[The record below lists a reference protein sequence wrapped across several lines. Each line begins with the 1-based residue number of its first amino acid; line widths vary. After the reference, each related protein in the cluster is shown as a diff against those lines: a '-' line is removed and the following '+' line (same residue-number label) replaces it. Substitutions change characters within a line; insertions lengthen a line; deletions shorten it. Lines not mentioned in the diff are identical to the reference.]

1 MVSRSPPNALVYAF
15 TGPGPSSRPLLL
27 LALYSAASLLS
38 LQPDLVVKS
47 LPVILA
53 IGLVGSSYFFV
64 RLGAAGQWMATV
76 AAALTASSSA
86 ITVGIWA
93 GYYANWLALI
103 EVYLFLG
110 VLLSSVR
117 ILSVRKQAVLVAL
130 SLALLLTHPWTWILI
145 IAVTGVFIA
154 SHGKSDHFRQ
164 LLQSFLVLIFVSVVV
179 ESAKTLMLASF
190 GVSAAG
196 KYLVVQNPNPLANLL
211 ATWPN
216 SVTGLILT
224 YEGLL
229 ATTTLFGL
237 ALLYVLRLGYGSDFQ
252 RLLLSWVLIAS
263 VPFPFLSGYLQT
275 RIIYDLPIPV
285 LAAGGLMMVLSKV
298 ESRGLVKAFLL
309 LAVVLLNLSYAIRS
323 MLIV

>member
-1 MVSRSPPNALVYAF
+1 
-15 TGPGPSSRPLLL
+15 
-27 LALYSAASLLS
+27 
-38 LQPDLVVKS
+38 
-47 LPVILA
+47 
-53 IGLVGSSYFFV
+53 
-64 RLGAAGQWMATV
+64 
-76 AAALTASSSA
+76 
-86 ITVGIWA
+86 
-93 GYYANWLALI
+93 
-103 EVYLFLG
+103 
-110 VLLSSVR
+110 
-117 ILSVRKQAVLVAL
+117 
-130 SLALLLTHPWTWILI
+130 
-145 IAVTGVFIA
+145 
-154 SHGKSDHFRQ
+154 
-164 LLQSFLVLIFVSVVV
+164 
-179 ESAKTLMLASF
+179 MLASF

>member
-1 MVSRSPPNALVYAF
+1 MVSKSPLDALVYAF
-15 TGPGPSSRPLLL
+15 SGPGPSSRPLLL
-27 LALYSAASLLS
+27 IALYSMASLS
-38 LQPDLVVKS
+38 RNQPDLVMKA
-47 LPVILA
+47 LPVFLA
-53 IGLVGSSYFFV
+53 IGLVGSSYSFV
-64 RLGAAGQWMATV
+64 SLGGAGKWM
-76 AAALTASSSA
+76 AALTATLAASSSA

-103 EVYLFLG
+103 EAYLFLG

-117 ILSVRKQAVLVAL
+117 LQSIRKQAILVAL

-145 IAVTGVFIA
+145 TAVTGVFIT
-154 SHGKSDHFRQ
+154 SHWKSDHFRQ
-164 LLQSFLVLIFVSVVV
+164 LLQSFVVLIFVSAVV
-179 ESAKTLMLASF
+179 ESVKTLMLASF
-190 GVSAAG
+190 GVSAAS

-216 SVTGLILT
+216 TIDGLILT

-237 ALLYVLRLGYGSDFQ
+237 ALLYVLRLGYRSDFQ
-252 RLLLSWVLIAS
+252 RLLLSWVLVGS
-263 VPFPFLSGYLQT
+263 VPFPFLSGYFQT

-298 ESRGLVKAFLL
+298 ESRGSVKAFLL
-309 LAVVLLNLSYAIRS
+309 LAVVLLSLSYAIRS
-323 MLIV
+323 MLII